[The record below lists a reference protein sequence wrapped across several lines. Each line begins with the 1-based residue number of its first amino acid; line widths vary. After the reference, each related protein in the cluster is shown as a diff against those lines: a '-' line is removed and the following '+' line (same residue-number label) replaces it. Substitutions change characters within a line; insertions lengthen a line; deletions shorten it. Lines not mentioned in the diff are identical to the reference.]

1 MKKEPWKI
9 FLPSI
14 CLIIYL
20 VVDYFNIPS
29 ILRLQVAHIN
39 LDILNI
45 VISAVVVITLY
56 IISFYYIDNRQ
67 IEKDKNAIAVVKVL
81 FDRTYAEC
89 LENLIFLDNRDVIEM
104 YILPK
109 VNGDKADSENKVI
122 LNLQTLPFST
132 QDKVMSLAGEGYISE
147 SGLKQ
152 YLDIKKEYQHLVSMK
167 ITFFDRAD
175 YKTQEQRELSMSI
188 DNRDKELKR
197 MLENNTY

>member
-56 IISFYYIDNRQ
+56 IISFYYMQGQGISYPGSFSDLT
-67 IEKDKNAIAVVKVL
+67 AIQKS
-81 FDRTYAEC
+81 C
-89 LENLIFLDNRDVIEM
+89 
-104 YILPK
+104 
-109 VNGDKADSENKVI
+109 
-122 LNLQTLPFST
+122 
-132 QDKVMSLAGEGYISE
+132 
-147 SGLKQ
+147 
-152 YLDIKKEYQHLVSMK
+152 H
-167 ITFFDRAD
+167 
-175 YKTQEQRELSMSI
+175 
-188 DNRDKELKR
+188 
-197 MLENNTY
+197 